1 MLLGQMNLLAQMT
14 DDEAA
19 AAAAAAAAAVTG
31 VATVI
36 LLMELA
42 VIVLVLAG
50 LWKIFSK
57 AGKPGWAAIIPIYN
71 CVVILEI
78 VGRPIWWIILLLIP
92 CVNIVIMI
100 ILMVELAK
108 SFGKDGAFAVGLILL
123 APIFLLILGF
133 GSAKYQGPV
142 ALPAGAPAE

>member
-14 DDEAA
+14 DDE
-19 AAAAAAAAAVTG
+19 AAAAAAAAVTG

-71 CVVILEI
+71 LS
-78 VGRPIWWIILLLIP
+78 LIH
-92 CVNIVIMI
+92 I
-100 ILMVELAK
+100 
-108 SFGKDGAFAVGLILL
+108 
-123 APIFLLILGF
+123 
-133 GSAKYQGPV
+133 
-142 ALPAGAPAE
+142 